1 MGIPKIESHQIQDL
15 SLLDEI
21 NEFVN
26 NTDWYAMSSL
36 SDAYLQA
43 LDEGLITET
52 THSKN
57 KKKFTET
64 PESRNRQLVIKAK
77 VDEQGL
83 WPHHHLLPE
92 EDEGVLKLR
101 SIVRQAYGWDE
112 ASVKR
117 RALPVWN
124 LFDYMN
130 KTFFN
135 NELTLDGHGEEV
147 SGARHLWYDD
157 NEKDIPGW
165 GQDVG
170 PNGKFDERDPTPI
183 FVAYANGKSSST
195 RRIAGANARGL
206 SNGVHR
212 DWDQNW
218 SEDEIEDNGYYSL
231 LVHIN
236 KEWAYSEAGEII
248 FYETVSPN
256 DAIAVHERRG
266 YGIGKPTHMFGH
278 VPGSVILY
286 PATALHATYGIQAK
300 AASSKSFSK
309 KIVYRV
315 QRRSTLAK

>member
-1 MGIPKIESHQIQDL
+1 MGIPKIESYQIQDL

-21 NEFVN
+21 NEYVD
-26 NTDWYAMSSL
+26 NTDWYAMTERN
-36 SDAYLQA
+36 DAYEQA
-43 LDEGLITET
+43 LAEGILTET
-52 THSKN
+52 KHGQLKKIYSPNIN
-57 KKKFTET
+57 K
-64 PESRNRQLVIKAK
+64 QLVIKARI
-77 VDEQGL
+77 DEQGL

-92 EDEGVLKLR
+92 EDNGVLVLR

-112 ASVKR
+112 TSVKR

-135 NELTLDGHGEEV
+135 NELTLDGHAEEV
-147 SGARHLWYDD
+147 SGARHIWYDQS
-157 NEKDIPGW
+157 EKDIPGW
-165 GQDVG
+165 GEDVG
-170 PNGKFDERDPTPI
+170 PNGKFDERDPTPV

-236 KEWAYSEAGEII
+236 KEWAYSEAGELL
-248 FYETVSPN
+248 FYETVSPDN
-256 DAIAVHERRG
+256 ALSVHERRG
-266 YGIGKPTHMFGH
+266 YGVGRPTHMFGH

-286 PATALHATYGIQAK
+286 PATALHATHGIQAK
-300 AASSKSFSK
+300 AATSKSFSK

>member
-21 NEFVN
+21 NEHVD
-26 NTDWYAMSSL
+26 NTDWYAMTERN
-36 SDAYLQA
+36 DAYEQA
-43 LDEGLITET
+43 VNEGILTET
-52 THSKN
+52 KHAQLKKIYSTDIN
-57 KKKFTET
+57 KQQ
-64 PESRNRQLVIKAK
+64 PIKARIN
-77 VDEQGL
+77 EQGL

-92 EDEGVLKLR
+92 EDDGILKLR

-112 ASVKR
+112 TSIKR

-147 SGARHLWYDD
+147 SGARHIWYDKG
-157 NEKDIPGW
+157 NMDIPGW
-165 GQDVG
+165 GDDVG
-170 PNGKFDERDPTPI
+170 PKGKFDERDPTPV

-218 SEDEIEDNGYYSL
+218 DENEIEDNGYYSL

-236 KEWAYSEAGEII
+236 KEWAYSEAGELL
-248 FYETVSPN
+248 FYETISPDN
-256 DAIAVHERRG
+256 ALSVHERRG
-266 YGIGKPTHMFGH
+266 YGVGRPTHMFGH

-286 PATALHATYGIQAK
+286 PATALHATQGIQAK
-300 AASSKSFSK
+300 AASSRSFSK

-315 QRRSTLAK
+315 QRRSALAK

>member
-1 MGIPKIESHQIQDL
+1 MGIPKIESYQIQNL

-21 NEFVN
+21 NKHVN
-26 NTDWYAMSSL
+26 NTDWYAMTERNDS
-36 SDAYLQA
+36 YEQA
-43 LDEGLITET
+43 VNEGLLTET
-52 THSKN
+52 KLAQLKKIHSTN
-57 KKKFTET
+57 L
-64 PESRNRQLVIKAK
+64 NMQLLIKARIN
-77 VDEQGL
+77 EQGL

-92 EDEGVLKLR
+92 EDDGILKLR

-112 ASVKR
+112 TSVKR

-147 SGARHLWYDD
+147 SGARHIWYDKD
-157 NEKDIPGW
+157 NMDIPGW
-165 GQDVG
+165 GDDTG
-170 PNGKFDERDPTPI
+170 PNGKFDERDPTPV

-212 DWDQNW
+212 DWDQDW
-218 SEDEIEDNGYYSL
+218 REDEIEDNGYYSL

-236 KEWAYSEAGEII
+236 KEWAYSEAGELL
-248 FYETVSPN
+248 FYETISPDN
-256 DAIAVHERRG
+256 ALSVHERRG
-266 YGIGKPTHMFGH
+266 YGVGRPTHMFGH

-286 PATALHATYGIQAK
+286 PATALHATHGIQAK
-300 AASSKSFSK
+300 AATSKSFSK